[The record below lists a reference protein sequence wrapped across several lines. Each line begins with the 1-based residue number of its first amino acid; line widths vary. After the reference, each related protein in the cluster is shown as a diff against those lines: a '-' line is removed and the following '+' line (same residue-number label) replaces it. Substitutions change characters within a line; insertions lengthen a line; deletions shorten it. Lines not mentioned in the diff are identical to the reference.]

1 MLVNPSIETKGEV
14 MAVREVL
21 LYPDKMLL
29 KRAEE
34 VKHFGPQ
41 ILQLVKDLFET
52 MASHEGVG
60 LAAPQV
66 GVLKRILVL
75 QEPEKE
81 EGMCLIN
88 PEIKVFDGSETGEE
102 GCLSLP
108 QIYAPISRR
117 VGIEV
122 SALDEHGRRRRF
134 EAAGLLARIIQ
145 HEADHLEGIVFLD
158 RADVLT
164 RDAKLR
170 EWNQARAQ
178 PAVPTGAR

>member
-1 MLVNPSIETKGEV
+1 MKDEV

-29 KRAEE
+29 KRAAE
-34 VKHFGPQ
+34 VEHFSPQ

-66 GVLKRILVL
+66 GVSKRILVL
-75 QEPEKE
+75 HEPEKE

-88 PEIKVFDGSETGEE
+88 PEIEAFDGPETGEE

-108 QIYAPISRR
+108 QIYAPVSRR
-117 VGIEV
+117 SRIEV
-122 SALDEHGRRRRF
+122 SALDEHGRRRHF
-134 EAAGLLARIIQ
+134 EATGILARIIQ
-145 HEADHLEGIVFLD
+145 HETDHLDGIVFLD

-170 EWNQARAQ
+170 EWNERSA
-178 PAVPTGAR
+178 PS